1 MIEQRARRVPLQL
14 RPREYE
20 ALAAIAQREER
31 TPTQQAAW
39 IVRRALAASIP
50 QDDNASAVLAGTGP
64 VGRTDTPLDAA

>member
-20 ALAAIAQREER
+20 
-31 TPTQQAAW
+31 
-39 IVRRALAASIP
+39 ALAASIP